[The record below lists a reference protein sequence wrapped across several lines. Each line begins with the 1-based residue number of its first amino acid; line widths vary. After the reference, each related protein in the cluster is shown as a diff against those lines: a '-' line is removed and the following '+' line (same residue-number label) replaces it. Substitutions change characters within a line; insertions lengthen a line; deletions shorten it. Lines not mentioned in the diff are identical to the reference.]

1 MPWSYLKANATFI
14 PVSAQAQAHNAQV
27 NRFPGEHRPP
37 PKSEEATPPLQPKQL
52 LADLGATLGL
62 VWASS
67 PPQTLMVG
75 FISILQAFIPAASLW
90 VSKLLIDDVALA
102 VQGQLVG
109 GYGTLVGLLGLQVG
123 IGLVGTLL
131 STLQN
136 AARDLLGDTLQN
148 RIHRR
153 ILEKAATLEL
163 PHFENPKTYDTLLNA
178 TYEVG
183 SRPLGVFSQ
192 LISLVQAVLTLGSIG
207 FLLSRL
213 GWAVMP
219 LVLLASIPGVLV
231 TSRFGFENYRLI
243 RRRAPEARMQNYL
256 AQVLVSDDYVKE
268 VRIFGFEPYV
278 LGRWQEFYKKFRAQL
293 VPLIYK
299 RGAWG
304 FGASFLSAVL
314 IALATLQVLA
324 RAAAGRISVGDF
336 ALFVQGIA
344 QVQGTFS
351 GLLSGVSGIYQNLL
365 YMRNL
370 FEFLELPTRDLG
382 SGTEWQGPIHSIEFQ
397 HVSFRYPLTQRE
409 VLKDVSFKLERG
421 QALAL
426 VGENGAGKTTLVKL
440 LTRLYEPSSGRILLN
455 GQDASRFSPRS
466 VQHEISSI
474 FQDYARYALTARE
487 NVALSEIEHQSDQ
500 PALDTASHKG
510 GADEVIETL
519 PEGYD
524 TQLGRQFNK
533 GLQLSGGQW
542 QRLALS
548 RLYFREASVL
558 VFDEPTAALDAG
570 AEFEVIEALRKQAKD
585 RITLIISH
593 RFSTVRLADVIVVLE
608 EGRITEEG
616 SHEELLKHNG
626 TYATLFR
633 LQARGYQDKVSE
645 VL

>member
-1 MPWSYLKANATFI
+1 MPEM
-14 PVSAQAQAHNAQV
+14 
-27 NRFPGEHRPP
+27 NRIPGEHRSP
-37 PKSEEATPPLQPKQL
+37 PKPDDPSPLRPRQL

-67 PPQTLMVG
+67 PAQTLTIG
-75 FISILQAFIPAASLW
+75 SIAMLQAFIPAASLW
-90 VSKLLIDDVALA
+90 ISKLLVDDVALA
-102 VQGQLVG
+102 VQGKLLG
-109 GYGTLVGLLGLQVG
+109 GYGTLMGLLGLQVG

-178 TYEVG
+178 THEVG

-192 LISLVQAVLTLGSIG
+192 LIALVQAILTLGSIG

-231 TSRFGFENYRLI
+231 TSRFGFESYRMI

-256 AQVLVSDDYVKE
+256 AQVLVDDDYVKE

-278 LGRWQEFYKKFRAQL
+278 LTRWQEFYKKFRAQL
-293 VPLIYK
+293 LPLIYQ

-304 FGASFLSAVL
+304 FGASLLSAAL
-314 IALATLQVLA
+314 IAAATLQVLA

-344 QVQGTFS
+344 QVQGSFS

-370 FEFLELPTRDLG
+370 FEFLELPTRNLD
-382 SGTEWQGPIHSIEFQ
+382 SGETWQGPIHSIEFQ
-397 HVSFRYPLTQRE
+397 GVSFRYPFTQRE

-440 LTRLYEPSSGRILLN
+440 LTRLYEPSSGHILIN
-455 GQDASRFSPRS
+455 GQEASRFSPRS
-466 VQHEISSI
+466 VQRQISSI
-474 FQDYARYALTARE
+474 FQDYARYSLTARE
-487 NVALSEIEHQSDQ
+487 NVALSEIEQQADQ
-500 PALDTASHKG
+500 TGLDQASHKG
-510 GADEVIETL
+510 GANEVIATL

-558 VFDEPTAALDAG
+558 VFDEPTAALDAA
-570 AEFEVIEALRKQAKD
+570 AEFEVIEALRRQAHD

-593 RFSTVRLADVIVVLE
+593 RFSTVRLADTIVVLE
-608 EGRITEEG
+608 EGRVSEQG
-616 SHEELLKHNG
+616 SHQELLRLGG

-633 LQARGYQDKVSE
+633 LQARGYQE
-645 VL
+645 TVLD

>member
-1 MPWSYLKANATFI
+1 MPEM
-14 PVSAQAQAHNAQV
+14 
-27 NRFPGEHRPP
+27 NRIPGEHRSP
-37 PKSEEATPPLQPKQL
+37 PKPDDPSPLRPRQL

-67 PPQTLMVG
+67 PAQTLTIG
-75 FISILQAFIPAASLW
+75 SIAMLQAFIPAASLW
-90 VSKLLIDDVALA
+90 ISKLLVDDVALA
-102 VQGQLVG
+102 VQGKLLG
-109 GYGTLVGLLGLQVG
+109 GYGTLMGLLGLQVG

-163 PHFENPKTYDTLLNA
+163 PHFENPKTYDALLNA
-178 TYEVG
+178 TQEVG

-192 LISLVQAVLTLGSIG
+192 LIALVQAILTLGSIG

-231 TSRFGFENYRLI
+231 TSRFGFESYRMI

-256 AQVLVSDDYVKE
+256 AQVLVDDDYVKE

-278 LGRWQEFYKKFRAQL
+278 LTRWQEFYKKFRAQL
-293 VPLIYK
+293 LPLIYQ

-304 FGASFLSAVL
+304 FGASLLSAAL
-314 IALATLQVLA
+314 IAAATLQVLA

-344 QVQGTFS
+344 QVQGSFS

-370 FEFLELPTRDLG
+370 FEFLELPTRNLD
-382 SGTEWQGPIHSIEFQ
+382 SGETWQGPIHSIEFQ
-397 HVSFRYPLTQRE
+397 GVSFRYPFTQRE

-440 LTRLYEPSSGRILLN
+440 LTRLYEPSSGHILIN
-455 GQDASRFSPRS
+455 GQEASRFSPRS
-466 VQHEISSI
+466 VQRQISSI
-474 FQDYARYALTARE
+474 FQDYARYSLTARE
-487 NVALSEIEHQSDQ
+487 NVALSEIEQQADQ
-500 PALDTASHKG
+500 TGLDQASHKG
-510 GADEVIETL
+510 GANEVIATL

-558 VFDEPTAALDAG
+558 VFDEPTAALDAA
-570 AEFEVIEALRKQAKD
+570 AEFEVIEALRRQARD

-593 RFSTVRLADVIVVLE
+593 RFSTVRLADTIVVLE
-608 EGRITEEG
+608 EGRVSEQG
-616 SHEELLKHNG
+616 SHQELLRLGG

-633 LQARGYQDKVSE
+633 LQARGYQE
-645 VL
+645 TVLD